1 MNKFKVE
8 KLGLMHYLLA
18 LDYQNRLVERKQQGD
33 STNYLL
39 LLEHYP
45 VFTAGK
51 GADERNILDTRI
63 SVITTNRGGD
73 VTCHMPGQLIG
84 YLIIDLK
91 AANISVHTHLR
102 SIESLIIKVLSKV
115 DVSAY
120 TIPSVTGVWARG
132 KKVASIGVGVRRGI
146 TMHGFALNVNP
157 DLSYFSRINPCGEPS
172 DKISSLEKL
181 ENKRFDLNFIQNL
194 FEEEIHGY
202 L

>member
-8 KLGLMHYLLA
+8 KLGLMQYLLA

-33 STNYLL
+33 RTNYLL

-45 VFTAGK
+45 VFTASK

-157 DLSYFSRINPCGEPS
+157 DLSYFSRINPCGQPS
-172 DKISSLEKL
+172 DMMSSLEKL
-181 ENKRFDLNFIQNL
+181 ENKRFELNFIQNL
-194 FEEEIHGY
+194 FEEEIYGY

>member
-8 KLGLMHYLLA
+8 KLGLMQYLLA

-33 STNYLL
+33 RTNYLL

-45 VFTAGK
+45 VFTASK

-73 VTCHMPGQLIG
+73 ITCHMPGQLIG

-157 DLSYFSRINPCGEPS
+157 DLSYFSRINPCGQPS
-172 DKISSLEKL
+172 DMMSSLEKL
-181 ENKRFDLNFIQNL
+181 ENKRFELNFIQNL
-194 FEEEIHGY
+194 FEEEIYGY